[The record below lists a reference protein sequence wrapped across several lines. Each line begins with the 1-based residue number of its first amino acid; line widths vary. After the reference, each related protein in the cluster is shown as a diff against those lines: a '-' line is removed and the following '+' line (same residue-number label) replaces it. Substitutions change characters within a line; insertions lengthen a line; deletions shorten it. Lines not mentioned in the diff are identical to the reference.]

1 MIYLIGSMNNQI
13 LGSKL
18 PQTLRDLINE
28 CTIFWKKA
36 RIPTK
41 DRADCM
47 KKLKKSYEVWRSLE
61 KRKKRESETFKFQ
74 VKEFE
79 QSLDNL
85 FDIAHAN
92 AFDIMKIDIDKEFLR
107 SQRKPGRP
115 GCLLGVDMK
124 LSQKEK
130 RKKIRINQEKT
141 KRKKYENELSNIEM
155 VETLEFTTS
164 EEEEEKKEDGGSM
177 VLEEDHR
184 PCTSGIQRATK
195 EIMTPR
201 LSAALDK
208 CKVSDRDAV
217 HLLTACVE
225 SVSLNPSD
233 YIINRTSIKKC
244 REIFR
249 KKVAE
254 KVHSDFCTLNIDFV
268 IVHWDTKLLPNLSG
282 QEKVDRLPVIASSPN
297 VEQLLGVPQIPSGTG
312 SEISSAVYDS
322 LEKWLL
328 LDKVQD
334 FVFDTTASNTGRLNG
349 ASTLLEQRLS
359 RDILFLACRHHV
371 SELIMQAAFN
381 EAKLHIISPKREE
394 VLSFCFQKITE
405 DHPRDDYKE
414 FIELVIIVFGDI
426 PPGGLKIRQPGAY
439 HQASYECDRSSIK

>member
-18 PQTLRDLINE
+18 PTLRDCMKVLFYNMRIVKINLSESAYLVIDE

-130 RKKIRINQEKT
+130 RKTIRINQEET
-141 KRKKYENELSNIEM
+141 KRKKYETELSNIEM
-155 VETLEFTTS
+155 GNYLILNY
-164 EEEEEKKEDGGSM
+164 EKQ
-177 VLEEDHR
+177 
-184 PCTSGIQRATK
+184 I
-195 EIMTPR
+195 IMLR
-201 LSAALDK
+201 F
-208 CKVSDRDAV
+208 
-217 HLLTACVE
+217 
-225 SVSLNPSD
+225 
-233 YIINRTSIKKC
+233 YIIWLHYK
-244 REIFR
+244 F
-249 KKVAE
+249 
-254 KVHSDFCTLNIDFV
+254 
-268 IVHWDTKLLPNLSG
+268 
-282 QEKVDRLPVIASSPN
+282 
-297 VEQLLGVPQIPSGTG
+297 
-312 SEISSAVYDS
+312 
-322 LEKWLL
+322 LL
-328 LDKVQD
+328 LYY
-334 FVFDTTASNTGRLNG
+334 S
-349 ASTLLEQRLS
+349 
-359 RDILFLACRHHV
+359 
-371 SELIMQAAFN
+371 
-381 EAKLHIISPKREE
+381 
-394 VLSFCFQKITE
+394 
-405 DHPRDDYKE
+405 
-414 FIELVIIVFGDI
+414 
-426 PPGGLKIRQPGAY
+426 
-439 HQASYECDRSSIK
+439 